1 MNIITKQLAIK
12 LPKDHNIIFKQWVDP
27 LDYSTLYL
35 LLEKTKK
42 LTIYDVT
49 TNNTLPTGTII
60 GVRDH
65 INRTNKNP
73 LIGLQG
79 KLGINFIDITRLY
92 ESNDEHSVIAD
103 CCGNKLNNHYAYP
116 THFLCH
122 ISILAKA
129 LEIKNIS
136 AFLVNIN

>member
-1 MNIITKQLAIK
+1 MNIITQQLAKK

-49 TNNTLPTGTII
+49 TNNTLPAGTII

-73 LIGLQG
+73 LIGLQD

-103 CCGNKLNNHYAYP
+103 CCGNKLNGQYAYP